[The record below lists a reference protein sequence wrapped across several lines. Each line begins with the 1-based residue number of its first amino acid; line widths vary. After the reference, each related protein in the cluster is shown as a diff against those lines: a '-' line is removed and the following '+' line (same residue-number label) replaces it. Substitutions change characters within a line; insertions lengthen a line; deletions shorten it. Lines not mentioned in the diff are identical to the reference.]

1 MTNRECKVR
10 PEITNVNSDDPI
22 FYSFSIKASKC
33 SSSCDNVNDP
43 YVKMCVPHVIKNL
56 NVKVFILMSGTNET
70 KHIEWCETCKCK
82 CRLDVS
88 VCNNRQRWNDDK
100 FRWEC
105 KVLIDKGVCDR
116 GYIWNPGNCEC
127 ECDKSCDVGEYL
139 DYKNCKYRKRQVD
152 KLTEECTESIGEAKL
167 TGIVIFEHGNEC
179 VCSYAVGVVLA
190 VIV

>member
-1 MTNRECKVR
+1 MTNKECKVR
-10 PEITNVNSDDPI
+10 PEITNVNSDDPV

-33 SSSCDNVNDP
+33 SGSCDNINDP
-43 YVKMCVPHVIKNL
+43 YAKMCVPHVIKNL

-70 KHIEWCETCKCK
+70 IHMEWCETYKCK

-100 FRWEC
+100 FWWEC
-105 KVLIDKGVCDR
+105 KELIDKGVCDR
-116 GYIWNPGNCEC
+116 GYIWNPSNCEC

-139 DYKNCKYRKRQVD
+139 DYKNCKCRKRQVD
-152 KLTEECTESIGEAKL
+152 KLTEECTENIDEAKL
-167 TGIVIFEHGNEC
+167 TGIAIFEHGNEC
-179 VCSYAVGVVLA
+179 ACSYAVCVVLA